1 MTDEMIQEG
10 LKTAGTPLYV
20 YDLDEAAGRAGAVR
34 AMLGDGVGLCFAM
47 KSNPFIAKT
56 MAEHADRIECC
67 SIGEF
72 RIAVRQNVPFEKIF
86 YSGVMKTKEEI
97 AEVMDLCGDRCTY
110 TAESVSQFR
119 DIAEAAEVRHIR
131 VRVFPR
137 LTSGNQFG
145 MDMEE
150 VRNLLSLAEGSRSVQ
165 IIGIHYFS
173 GTQKKA
179 RVIRKELDMLKT
191 FFGELAAAGKNDLE
205 LEYGPGFPIG
215 YFENDS
221 RGIAEDEVRQL
232 ALLARETGAK
242 HVTFE
247 MGRFLAAGCGSYLTS
262 VRDVKK
268 NGKQTYVIL
277 DGGIHQIQYDGQIRG
292 MFVPEITVMGR
303 ESGSG
308 SGASAEPA
316 DSAKQSGQS
325 EQADSAKRSG
335 QMEQMAA
342 GDEAA
347 CQEAAG
353 KRTYDYVLCG
363 SLCTVNDILCA
374 RYENGTKLLPGDVL
388 IFHNAGAYS
397 AFEGMALFL
406 SHDLPAI
413 VTWSRAEGF
422 QVVRKSLPTWT
433 MNTK

>member
-1 MTDEMIQEG
+1 MGDIMTDDRIQDV
-10 LKTAGTPLYV
+10 LKNAGTPLYL
-20 YDLDEAAGRAGAVR
+20 YDLDEAARRADEVR
-34 AMLGDGVGLCFAM
+34 AMLGADIGLCFAM
-47 KSNPFIAKT
+47 KSNPFIVKT

-72 RIAVRQNVPFEKIF
+72 RIAVRQHVPFEKIYF
-86 YSGVMKTKEEI
+86 SGVMKTKEEI
-97 AEVMDLCGDRCTY
+97 AEVMDLCRDHCTY

-119 DIAEAAEVRHIR
+119 DIAEAAEARNIR

-150 VRNLLSLAEGSRSVQ
+150 VRNLLALAESSRSVQ

-191 FFGELAAAGKNDLE
+191 FFGELAATGKNDLE

-232 ALLARETGAK
+232 AFLAKEIGAA

-247 MGRFLAAGCGSYLTS
+247 MGRFLAASCGSYLTS

-308 SGASAEPA
+308 STASAQPA
-316 DSAKQSGQS
+316 DNA
-325 EQADSAKRSG
+325 ERSG
-335 QMEQMAA
+335 QAEQT
-342 GDEAA
+342 EAR
-347 CQEAAG
+347 EAH
-353 KRTYDYVLCG
+353 DYVLCG

-374 RYENGTKLLPGDVL
+374 RYESSTRLLPGDVL

-406 SHDLPAI
+406 SHDLPAV

-422 QVVRKSLPTWT
+422 QTVRKSLPTWT
-433 MNTK
+433 LNTK

>member
-1 MTDEMIQEG
+1 MTDDMLREA
-10 LKTAGTPLYV
+10 LKNTGTPLYV
-20 YDLDEAAGRAGAVR
+20 YDLDEAEGRADAVH
-34 AMLGDGVGLCFAM
+34 AMLGDDIGLCFAM

-56 MAEHADRIECC
+56 MADHADRIECC

-72 RIAVRQNVPFEKIF
+72 RIAVRQNVPLEKIF

-97 AEVMDLCGDRCTY
+97 AEVMDLCGERCTY

-119 DIAEAAEVRHIR
+119 DIAEAAEARHIR

-145 MDMEE
+145 MDREE
-150 VRNLLSLAEGSRSVQ
+150 IKNLLARADKSRSVS
-165 IIGIHYFS
+165 ISGIHYFS
-173 GTQKKA
+173 GTQKKEHM
-179 RVIRKELDMLKT
+179 IRKELDMLRT
-191 FFGELAAAGKNDLE
+191 FFDELAAEGWSDLE

-221 RGIAEDEVRQL
+221 RGITEDAVRQL
-232 ALLARETGAK
+232 ALLAKEIGAAY
-242 HVTFE
+242 VTFE
-247 MGRFLAAGCGSYLTS
+247 MGRFLAAGCGVYITS
-262 VRDVKK
+262 IRDIKK

-308 SGASAEPA
+308 IGTAERLDRA
-316 DSAKQSGQS
+316 GQQNQTNTDGRT
-325 EQADSAKRSG
+325 EHQGEPGK
-335 QMEQMAA
+335 
-342 GDEAA
+342 EAHI
-347 CQEAAG
+347 
-353 KRTYDYVLCG
+353 YVLCG

-374 RYENGTKLLPGDVL
+374 RYDSGIRLLAGDVL

-406 SHDLPAI
+406 SHDLPAV

-422 QVVRKSLPTWT
+422 RTVRKSLQTWP

>member
-308 SGASAEPA
+308 SGTAERLDRA
-316 DSAKQSGQS
+316 GQQNQTNTDGRT
-325 EQADSAKRSG
+325 EHQGEPGK
-335 QMEQMAA
+335 
-342 GDEAA
+342 EAH
-347 CQEAAG
+347 
-353 KRTYDYVLCG
+353 TYVLCG

-374 RYENGTKLLPGDVL
+374 RYDSGIRLLAGDVL

-406 SHDLPAI
+406 SHDLPAV

-422 QVVRKSLPTWT
+422 RTVRKSLQTWP